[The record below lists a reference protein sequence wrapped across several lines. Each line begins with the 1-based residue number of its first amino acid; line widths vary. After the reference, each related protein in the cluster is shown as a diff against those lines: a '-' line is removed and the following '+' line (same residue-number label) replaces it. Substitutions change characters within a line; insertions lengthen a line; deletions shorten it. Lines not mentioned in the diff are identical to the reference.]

1 MLLAKKDEATI
12 ILTNE
17 QNDFLLVD
25 ASEIED
31 LEDLSANICMMARIQ
46 QPDSDSKNG
55 PIYDSAFNSE
65 LNKELEKYKVKVQD
79 FKNKNENKTNFH
91 NEYIEADKQAKKL
104 EIQFQTQFI
113 QDRGKIMALEKEK
126 EELQM
131 NVSIELKQSLQL
143 KNECTALKHKFNKQE
158 DRYLDDILNLEKK
171 VKQNENVVV
180 KMSNSV
186 QAMFMLGPKPT
197 IFNDSQ
203 MKHSLGYENSY
214 TLKKSICVNPKL
226 FDASYIHSSNVHA
239 HVCDAEEILEDA
251 TRGQLKMKGKLED
264 LIAIEKKVT
273 FLSVNYGKMNDLYET
288 FVPQVELSLEQKYF
302 SKAYTSNETTVNTNW
317 TTLTRDCNKFVRV
330 VDEHARLSGGND
342 SACLVRCYK
351 TFNETWVLEIR
362 KYRSLPLISL
372 DSLYSNI
379 WKLDRLVKEKPME
392 SPWTRPYPTGHTRRI
407 RNFFEGELVIFL
419 EGELAFFFEGELV
432 VFFEGELAI
441 FLEGELV
448 TFLEGELALFF
459 EGELVIFLEG
469 ELAIFLKGELVTF
482 LEGELAIFLEEELA
496 MILSGAD
503 NRPPMLDKDLYDSWK
518 SRMEL
523 YMQNRE
529 HRRMILESVEHGPLI
544 WPTIEENRVTRTK
557 KYVELSPT
565 ERIQADCDMEA
576 TNIILQGLP
585 TDIYSLVNHH
595 KVAKDL

>member
-1 MLLAKKDEATI
+1 MGMFRRRLGMEAYREFYELWRLQEMLLMFSAITTMPNVTMQEI
-12 ILTNE
+12 VQS

-46 QPDSDSKNG
+46 QPDNDSKNG
-55 PIYDSAFNSE
+55 PIYDSAFNSEVQNPSSSFMNPLYSQKVNDGKVKHDKNTHDQQDNAMELLSRNAYKEVEKQQRIANKVNQRNFE

-214 TLKKSICVNPKL
+214 TLKKSIFVNPKL

-251 TRGQLKMKGKLED
+251 TRGQLKMKEKLED

-302 SKAYTSNETTVNTNW
+302 SKAYTSNETTVNTNVSSSSSPP
-317 TTLTRDCNKFVRV
+317 LK
-330 VDEHARLSGGND
+330 
-342 SACLVRCYK
+342 
-351 TFNETWVLEIR
+351 
-362 KYRSLPLISL
+362 LP
-372 DSLYSNI
+372 
-379 WKLDRLVKEKPME
+379 KP
-392 SPWTRPYPTGHTRRI
+392 S
-407 RNFFEGELVIFL
+407 ELVIFL

-469 ELAIFLKGELVTF
+469 ELALLFEGELVIF
-482 LEGELAIFLEEELA
+482 FEGELAFSFEGEL
-496 MILSGAD
+496 
-503 NRPPMLDKDLYDSWK
+503 
-518 SRMEL
+518 
-523 YMQNRE
+523 
-529 HRRMILESVEHGPLI
+529 V
-544 WPTIEENRVTRTK
+544 VFF
-557 KYVELSPT
+557 
-565 ERIQADCDMEA
+565 
-576 TNIILQGLP
+576 
-585 TDIYSLVNHH
+585 
-595 KVAKDL
+595 